1 MRYELEIG
9 LRYTRS
15 GRSSRFVNFI
25 SGMAT
30 LGIGLGVAALIIVLS
45 VMNGFQ
51 KEVRDRMLGV
61 LSHVELVAGA
71 YDDVDWDKARALLNA
86 QPGVEASAP
95 FVLGQAMVAQ
105 GNQLKALLVR
115 GIDPAEEADVSVA
128 LRSLPQGKLSDL
140 QPGKFGVIVGRE
152 FANQRNIAVGD
163 RLLLVTAD
171 AASGPAGVV
180 PRLKSFE
187 VRGIFSTGHFDY
199 DSNLALMHADDAL
212 TLFRAQ
218 SLRGVR
224 ARLANVDR
232 APFISEDLRAQV
244 PVGLVPRDWTSE
256 NRTWFAAVQLEKR
269 MMFIILT
276 LIIAVA
282 AFNLVS
288 MLVMTVMD
296 KRSDIAILRTL
307 GARRGSI
314 LAVFMI
320 QGTVL
325 GVGGVLLG
333 VVLGVLGAW
342 QVDALVSGI
351 ESLLGSQLLPKGVYL
366 IDKLPSDLRL
376 ADVLQIASTAMVLAL
391 LATIYP
397 AWQAAKTHPA
407 EALRYD

>member
-1 MRYELEIG
+1 
-9 LRYTRS
+9 
-15 GRSSRFVNFI
+15 
-25 SGMAT
+25 MAT

-71 YDDVDWDKARALLNA
+71 YDDVDWDKAQALLQA
-86 QPGVEASAP
+86 QPGVVATSP

-115 GIDPAEEADVSVA
+115 GIDPSREADVSAA
-128 LRSLPQGKLSDL
+128 LQTLAQGRLSDL
-140 QPGKFGVIVGRE
+140 QPGKFGIIVGRE
-152 FANQRNIAVGD
+152 FASQRNVGVGD

-187 VRGIFSTGHFDY
+187 VRGIFDTGHFDY
-199 DSNLALMHADDAL
+199 DSNLVLVHAQDAL

-224 ARLANVDR
+224 ARLADVDR
-232 APFISEDLRAQV
+232 APFITEDLRAQA
-244 PVGLVPRDWTSE
+244 PAGLVPRDWTSE

-269 MMFIILT
+269 MMFVILT

-307 GARRGSI
+307 GATRRSI
-314 LAVFMI
+314 LTIFIV
-320 QGTVL
+320 QGAVL

-351 ESLLGSQLLPKGVYL
+351 ESLFQTQLLPKGVYL
-366 IDKLPSDLRL
+366 IDQLPSDLRL
-376 ADVLQIASTAMVLAL
+376 SDVIQIAGTAMVLAL

-397 AWQAAKTHPA
+397 AWQAAQTHPA